1 MITTN
6 LIVLFKLLQR
16 SCNRLTKQIWLLF
29 NQSTISKRPQST
41 NTRVTGYM
49 LDKKKLDQDWQKVD
63 HDLWLGLIDYLKQKN
78 E

>member
-1 MITTN
+1 MITTS
-6 LIVLFKLLQR
+6 LITLFKLLQR
-16 SCNRLTKQIWLLF
+16 SYNRLIKQIRLLF

-41 NTRVTGYM
+41 NTRVTSYM